1 MIFNELPD
9 EPQIPGA
16 DQVEQIFRDIGA
28 KVRSTGRTELLLI
41 LDRVP
46 GQVIGRENAKDNA
59 IIESHLAESLEILR
73 DVQSELEKIKLQ
85 SY

>member
-1 MIFNELPD
+1 MIFNEIPD

-28 KVRSTGRTELLLI
+28 KVRSTGRTELLLM

-46 GQVIGRENAKDNA
+46 GQIIGRENAKDNA
-59 IIESHLAESLEILR
+59 IIESHLASSMEILR
-73 DVQSELEKIKLQ
+73 DVQAELERIKTH
-85 SY
+85 SH